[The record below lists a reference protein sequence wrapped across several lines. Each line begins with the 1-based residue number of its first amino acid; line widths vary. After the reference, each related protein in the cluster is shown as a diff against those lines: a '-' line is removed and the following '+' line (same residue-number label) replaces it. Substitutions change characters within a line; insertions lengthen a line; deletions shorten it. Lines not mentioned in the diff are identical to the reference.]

1 MGWMQMSGKTDFS
14 GLRLLVAEDNR
25 LYGEMIAELLAIKH
39 AKVSLARSGA
49 EAVRVLREDG
59 NEYDAVLMDVLMP
72 EMNGYEA
79 TRAIR
84 KLDKAHNGEVPVF
97 AMTAES
103 DEETRRQAR
112 EAGMNAFLGKP
123 VEMHALDELLGMTL
137 SQRAG

>member
-84 KLDKAHNGEVPVF
+84 RLDPPHNNQIPVF
-97 AMTAES
+97 AMTAGT
-103 DEETRRQAR
+103 DEIIRQHAR

-123 VEMHALDELLGMTL
+123 VDLAALDEALGAVL